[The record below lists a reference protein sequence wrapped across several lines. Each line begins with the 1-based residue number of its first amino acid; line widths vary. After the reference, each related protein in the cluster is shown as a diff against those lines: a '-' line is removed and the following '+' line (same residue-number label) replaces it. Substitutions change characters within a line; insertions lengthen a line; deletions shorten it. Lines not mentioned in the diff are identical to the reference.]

1 MCKLSIIVPVYN
13 TSKYLKK
20 CIKSILAQFND
31 DMEILLINDSS
42 TDNSGEILKEFEKQN
57 PEKIHYFEKPNGGI
71 ADTRN
76 YGISKAKGKY
86 ILFVDSDDY
95 IKENLIQELNKYIEQ
110 DIDLVKFKLEKVNNN
125 REVLQKIDGPVFE
138 KLTGTQAF
146 NKLAFRDVLIDSP
159 CVYIFKKELFEKN
172 NLKFKTNT
180 EHEDF
185 GLMPLIILKAETVT
199 SINFYGYCYLQT
211 TNSITRNT
219 DYART
224 IKKFNDV
231 LLHYDNMIE
240 FLNKENLDETT
251 KKNVKTYYTN
261 AVILKLKELK
271 RKDQGI
277 YIQKIKKR
285 KMIKNIQ
292 VNNVKQLIKKL
303 ILMINI
309 KWYLK
314 LKF

>member
-20 CIKSILAQFND
+20 CVTSILVQTND

-57 PEKIHYFEKPNGGI
+57 PERIHYFEKPNGGI

-76 YGISKAKGKY
+76 YGVSKAQGKY

-95 IKENLIQELNKYIEQ
+95 IKENLIKELDKYIEQ
-110 DIDLVKFKLEKVNNN
+110 DIDLVKFKLEKVNING
-125 REVLQKIDGPVFE
+125 EVLERIEGPVFE
-138 KLTGTQAF
+138 KLTGPQAF
-146 NKLAFRDVLIDSP
+146 NKLAFSDVLIDSP
-159 CVYIFKKELFEKN
+159 CVYLFKKELFKKN
-172 NLKFKTNT
+172 NLEFKPNT

-185 GLMPLIILKAETVT
+185 GLMPLVILKAETVT
-199 SINFYGYCYLQT
+199 SINLYGYCYLQS

-219 DYART
+219 DYARML
-224 IKKFNDV
+224 KKFNDV

-240 FLNKENLDETT
+240 FLNKENIDEKT

-261 AVILKLKELK
+261 AIILKLKELK
-271 RKDQGI
+271 QKDQDI
-277 YIQKIKKR
+277 YIQKIKQR

-303 ILMINI
+303 ILITNI